1 MKGFRDSHHS
11 PARNYRRVYRLAVA
25 RAELSDLD
33 PHGPHDLR
41 HTFATW
47 LEDGGVPARVIDEWW

>member
-11 PARNYRRVYRLAVA
+11 PARNYRRVFRLAVA

-41 HTFATW
+41 HTSPPGWRMAASR
-47 LEDGGVPARVIDEWW
+47 LG